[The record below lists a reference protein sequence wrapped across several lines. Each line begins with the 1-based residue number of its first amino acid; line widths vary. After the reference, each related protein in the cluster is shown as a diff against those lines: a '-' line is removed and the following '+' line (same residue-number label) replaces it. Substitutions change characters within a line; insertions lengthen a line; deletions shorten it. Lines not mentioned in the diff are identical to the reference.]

1 MTYIVFGRTIRL
13 FFGRSIDLMP
23 RRMNL
28 RRRKLGRRMKK
39 SKLPKRVKRNLRTA
53 RIIDVKRLIHRT
65 RENKLV
71 SHVIENGVYHNSGI
85 SNADYYSVMP
95 ACTQGAGD
103 NQRIGDQISVRGMY
117 VHVNV
122 ALISTFAFNANNP
135 IRVRLFV
142 LAHKS
147 YKQTQGLAANL
158 PPYTTLLRSNDDGT
172 AGSTTQ
178 PYDGTPQTHIL
189 PVNKE
194 IYTVLKEI
202 NFQLAP
208 PDEGLGGGGN
218 ALYQANKQ
226 FKFKIRCPKLLQYD
240 KVSTG
245 VDFPVNFAPF
255 MAVGYCY
262 PDNSAIP
269 DTTTTKVVVTARSFL
284 YYEDT

>member
-1 MTYIVFGRTIRL
+1 M
-13 FFGRSIDLMP
+13 RSNI
-23 RRMNL
+23 
-28 RRRKLGRRMKK
+28 RRRRVYRRKAK
-39 SKLPKRVKRNLRTA
+39 GLRKRLPAKVRRNLRPA
-53 RIIDVKRLIHRT
+53 KIIDVKRIVHKT

-71 SHVIENGVYHNSGI
+71 SHIIENGVYHNSGI

-95 ACTQGAGD
+95 AVTQGVGD
-103 NQRIGDQISVRGMY
+103 NQRIGDQIQVKGMY

-122 ALISTFAFNANNP
+122 SLLSQFAYNANSP
-135 IRVRLFV
+135 IRVRLF
-142 LAHKS
+142 LLTHKS

-178 PYDGTPQTHIL
+178 PFDGTPQNYIL

-194 IYTVLKEI
+194 IYNVLKDI
-202 NFQLAP
+202 SFQLAP
-208 PDEGLGGGGN
+208 PDTSITAGAD

-245 VDFPVNFAPF
+245 VDFPVNWAPF

-262 PDNSAIP
+262 PDNSIIP
-269 DTTTTKVVVTARSFL
+269 DTTTTKIVVTARSFL
-284 YYEDT
+284 YYEDA